1 MSGTTEPAYARVAG
15 GLVAEIIEPVGTLAL
30 AERFP
35 AAFVAECVAVP
46 SGATVAPGDT
56 YTAANGF
63 GPPPSAPALTLPQQ
77 ALALL
82 DGGIELTIT
91 GSMTLTAKFPTSS
104 LPQHLLLA
112 LQTVVSGSAA
122 FPGGAATWPVQDA
135 AGAWHSLT
143 LAQFKPIATAIAAF
157 VAQALLVAQGAPD
170 IALPSATADVVAG

>member
-1 MSGTTEPAYARVAG
+1 MSGTTQPVYARVSG
-15 GLVAEIIEPVGTLAL
+15 GVVAELIEPAGTLTL
-30 AERFP
+30 AQRFP
-35 AAFVAECVAVP
+35 PSVVAECVAVP

-63 GPPPSAPALTLPQQ
+63 GPRPAPPALTVPQQ

-82 DGGIELTIT
+82 DGGIELAIT

-112 LQTVVSGSAA
+112 LQTVVSGSGA
-122 FPGGAATWPVQDA
+122 FPGGAAAWPVQDA

-157 VAQALLVAQGAPD
+157 VAQTLLVAQGAPD